1 MVKGTYDS
9 GDWHKDMKTYIIA
22 ELGINHQGDIN
33 IAKKLIDM
41 AVFAGCDA
49 VKFQKRTI
57 DDVYT
62 KEELE
67 KPRESVFGATNGD
80 LKRGLEF
87 GLEEYKEIDKYCK
100 ERGIEWFA
108 SPWDL
113 KSVDFLEQFDMPY
126 WKVASALLTNDELL
140 KRLKGKVILSTGMST
155 IKQIDHAIS
164 LLDDPI
170 VLHCTSTYPSKLEEL
185 NLDVIPWLKERCGCR
200 IGYSGHGTGI
210 VEPVIAV
217 VKGATMVEV
226 HITLDRAM
234 WGSDQSASLE
244 PAGLNKMVRDIRN
257 VPIVLGDGI
266 KKVYDSELPIMKKL
280 RK

>member
-1 MVKGTYDS
+1 
-9 GDWHKDMKTYIIA
+9 MKTYITA
-22 ELGINHQGDIN
+22 EIGINANGDIN

-57 DDVYT
+57 DEVYT
-62 KEELE
+62 PEELK

-87 GLEEYKEIDKYCK
+87 GLEEYQEIDKYCK

-113 KSVDFLEQFDMPY
+113 KSVDFLEQFNLPY
-126 WKVASALLTNDELL
+126 YKVASAMLTNDELL
-140 KRLKGKVILSTGMST
+140 KRVKTKFVKKNVILSTGMST
-155 IKQIDHAIS
+155 IEQIDHAVRI
-164 LLDDPI
+164 LENPI
-170 VLHCTSTYPSKLEEL
+170 ILHCTSTYPSKIEEL
-185 NLDVIPWLKERCGCR
+185 NLNVIPYLRKRYRCR
-200 IGYSGHGTGI
+200 VGYSGHGTGI

-217 VKGATMVEV
+217 IMGATMIEK

-234 WGSDQSASLE
+234 WGSDQAASLE
-244 PAGLNKMVRDIRN
+244 PDGLNKMVRNIRN
-257 VPIVLGDGI
+257 IPKVLGDET
-266 KKVYDSELPIMKKL
+266 KRVYDSEIPIMKKL
-280 RK
+280 RR